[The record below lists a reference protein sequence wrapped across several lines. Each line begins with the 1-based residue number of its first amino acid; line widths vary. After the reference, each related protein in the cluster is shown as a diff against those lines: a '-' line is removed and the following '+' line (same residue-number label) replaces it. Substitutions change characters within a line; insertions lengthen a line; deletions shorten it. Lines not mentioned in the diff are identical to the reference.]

1 MELFSW
7 TVQWSFDL
15 ILFILFLLGLSI
27 ILYVKRKELVVQ
39 KIIHPFL
46 YIVMYRTTWG
56 LALMERISSKYRA
69 WVQLYGYIAVGIGFV
84 GMLYISLGVLYFLI
98 KLILFPTAEAT
109 GVSLVLPFTNIP
121 GIGYLSF
128 THWILSIFILAA
140 IHEFSH
146 GVVARAHHVPV
157 TSSGFAIF
165 ALFVPII
172 PAAFVEPDEKR
183 LAKTPD
189 IIQYSV
195 FAAGP
200 MANLILAFLLLLV
213 FPFVGD
219 STNSTLAPF
228 EEKITIPVGF
238 RYEVLAEE
246 GYPAY
251 EAELPSAILTS
262 VNGKPVEDYATF
274 YSHATCLDAGEEVT
288 LGTDQGNFT
297 LVTIVHPDNTDSSSR
312 GFIGIKPTQNERR
325 INEEYTGIA
334 GFYYW
339 LRGFLKWLFLL
350 NLFIGL
356 ANLLP
361 LGIVDGG
368 RMLQTALHALYED
381 KLKAKKLWGIISM
394 VFLTG
399 LVFALFVNYFG
410 NPFAL
415 LFG

>member
-1 MELFSW
+1 MEIFGW
-7 TVQWSFDL
+7 TVLWSFDL
-15 ILFILFLLGLSI
+15 ILFIIFILGLSMA
-27 ILYVKRKELVVQ
+27 LYVKRKELTVQ

-46 YIVMYRTTWG
+46 YIVMHRTTWG

-84 GMLYISLGVLYFLI
+84 GMLYISLGVLYFLV
-98 KLILFPTAEAT
+98 KLIFFPTADAT

-157 TSSGFAIF
+157 KSSGFAIF
-165 ALFVPII
+165 AVFIPII

-200 MANLILAFLLLLV
+200 MANLVLAFLLLLV

-228 EEKITIPVGF
+228 EEKITTPVGF
-238 RYEVLAEE
+238 GYEVLQEE

-251 EAELPSAILTS
+251 EAELPNAILTS
-262 VNGKPVEDYATF
+262 INGKQVGDYATF
-274 YSHATCLDAGEEVT
+274 YSYATCLTPEEEV
-288 LGTDQGNFT
+288 LVGTDQGNFS
-297 LVTIVHPDNTDSSSR
+297 LVTITHPDAPDTISR

-325 INEEYTGIA
+325 INEEYVGLA

-394 VFLTG
+394 LFFTG
-399 LVFALFVNYFG
+399 LIFALFVNYFG